1 MNIHKKDDAFL
12 WNKLKGGCTT
22 ALGNLYDLYIE
33 ELFSYGIKIHQNRE
47 FVKDCIHDLFLDLYK
62 YHNNLA
68 KTDNVKYYLLLS
80 LKRKIIKN
88 IQLNKT
94 HLPEIDILN
103 TYNQEFYIGSI
114 EEELIK
120 EESFAEQD
128 LKLTKALDLL
138 SKTQKQ
144 GLYLRFNKN
153 KSYEEIAKTMNIT
166 VQTSRTTI
174 YRGIKSLRKKL
185 TLLSII
191 ISSIPL

>member
-1 MNIHKKDDAFL
+1 MRVHKKEDIFL
-12 WNKLKGGCTT
+12 WDKLKGGCTT
-22 ALGNLYDLYIE
+22 ALGNLYDLYID
-33 ELFSYGIKIHQNRE
+33 ELFSYGIKIHPNKE
-47 FVKDCIHDLFLDLYK
+47 HIKDCIHDLFLDLYK

-94 HLPEIDILN
+94 HSPEIDL
-103 TYNQEFYIGSI
+103 YNINDQGFYTDSI

-120 EESFAEQD
+120 EESFAEKN
-128 LKLTKALDLL
+128 LELIKALSLL
-138 SKTQKQ
+138 PKTQKQ
-144 GLYLRFNKN
+144 GLHLRFNEN

-191 ISSIPL
+191 LSSVTF

>member
-1 MNIHKKDDAFL
+1 MRVHKKEDIFL
-12 WNKLKGGCTT
+12 WDKLKGGCTT
-22 ALGNLYDLYIE
+22 ALGNLYDLYID
-33 ELFSYGIKIHQNRE
+33 ELFSYGIKIHPNKE
-47 FVKDCIHDLFLDLYK
+47 HIKDCIHDLFLDLYK

-94 HLPEIDILN
+94 HSPEIDL
-103 TYNQEFYIGSI
+103 YNINDQEFYTDSI

-120 EESFAEQD
+120 EESFAEKN
-128 LKLTKALDLL
+128 LELIKALSLL
-138 SKTQKQ
+138 PKTQKQ
-144 GLYLRFNKN
+144 GLHLRFNEN

-191 ISSIPL
+191 LSSVTF